1 MFSISGYLRCII
13 LKKKTKRRKVK
24 LYEHE
29 NARWPHHRA
38 PRAACLAVL
47 LCTEV
52 NMTLSTPRRRGEV
65 GVLGKLLLA
74 VALDGVSCQNPSLAN
89 LPPRYLSSTRKIGP
103 QSRSRIGEKTEGRTP
118 ANNQTTIP
126 RLSRPHPNA
135 SRFLHI
141 IYRHIAS
148 YYKSNA

>member
-89 LPPRYLSSTRKIGP
+89 LPPGTYRVRGRLGP
-103 QSRSRIGEKTEGRTP
+103 RVGLALERRQKVVLLP
-118 ANNQTTIP
+118 TIKP
-126 RLSRPHPNA
+126 
-135 SRFLHI
+135 RFLGCPGHI
-141 IYRHIAS
+141 LMHLGS
-148 YYKSNA
+148 YI